1 MQKIIALNDNGAS
14 LPWANKQNWFLKR
27 LPQEITYPVST
38 FIYLLSVIS
47 WVVAGQ
53 DKASYCLAYITT
65 LSAYLWTQNDLGYW
79 VKFLHIVG
87 LVALLIVTIE
97 DIAGYVTVPWIF
109 TLVYIVYYVFA
120 LVDNRDDEF
129 FVLAMASFV
138 LSVWQAIDTDVHY

>member
-1 MQKIIALNDNGAS
+1 MEAIIELNNKVVP
-14 LPWANKQNWFLKR
+14 LPWANSDKWYLSL
-27 LPQEITYPVST
+27 LPQNITHLVSK

-65 LSAYLWTQNDLGYW
+65 LSAYLWTHNDLGYW

-109 TLVYIVYYVFA
+109 TLVCIVYYVFA